1 VCNKFVTFC
10 IYYGMLPAA
19 ALATD
24 CTSSYTNNGGFYGA
38 ATNRSPSFPSCRVGI
53 GGKVFCGGVQDYHC
67 SGVGPATA
75 SVAYGSSSTKASVPY
90 RARVAAGTSRGWAV
104 SGTVTKIGGDVL
116 QAVGD
121 C

>member
-1 VCNKFVTFC
+1 
-10 IYYGMLPAA
+10 MLPAA

-24 CTSSYTNNGGFYGA
+24 CTSSFTNNGVLYSA
-38 ATNRSPSFPSCRVGI
+38 APDRSPSSPSCRFGI

-67 SGVGPATA
+67 SGFGRAAAP
-75 SVAYGSSSTKASVPY
+75 VAYGSSSTTASIPY
-90 RARVAAGTSRGWAV
+90 RARVAAGASRCWAV
-104 SGTVTKIGGDVL
+104 SGAVTKIGGGVL